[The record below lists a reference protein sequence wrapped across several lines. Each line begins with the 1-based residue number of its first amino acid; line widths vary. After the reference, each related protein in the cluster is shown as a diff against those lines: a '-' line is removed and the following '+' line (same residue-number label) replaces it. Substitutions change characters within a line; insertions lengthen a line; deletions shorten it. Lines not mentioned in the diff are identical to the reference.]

1 MDLKGPHLPEED
13 FHCYVMCAFMCV
25 SEDDRER
32 EGESSIDKE
41 SLWLRMYLCVS
52 LCTCSKSSLGLVRV
66 CLYDPNKRG

>member
-41 SLWLRMYLCVS
+41 SVVAYVFVCES
-52 LCTCSKSSLGLVRV
+52 LHLLKELTGAC
-66 CLYDPNKRG
+66 